1 MLRKLYLVSR
11 GDNEAK
17 TQTDSIRYYSLNVI
31 FEKLREGSKVGD
43 DVYHHPSFQQ
53 TPLNRSTTNKIG

>member
-1 MLRKLYLVSR
+1 MKL
-11 GDNEAK
+11 K
-17 TQTDSIRYYSLNVI
+17 TQTDSIRNYSLNVI

-43 DVYHHPSFQQ
+43 DVYHHPRFQQ